1 MIKLVPSLPYLDN
14 NSHEQDN
21 ILFVLIALK
30 LLNYPL
36 YNNKIIRLIMI
47 TYNQYVL
54 EQSHKLLTDK

>member
-47 TYNQYVL
+47 KYNQYVL